1 MAKADITGRLNLDST
16 GFERGIQRSKQSVKG
31 FAKSSMATFVRMGAA
46 FAGIGLVK
54 SIVGLGTAAAETAS
68 KFEAVFG
75 KAATSMNKK
84 VQELRETIPATTAE
98 IQNSLA
104 TFAQMAKAF
113 GMGEAAANQFS
124 VSMTR
129 IAGDL
134 ASFHNLEP
142 EEVFTKLSA
151 AISGEFEPLK
161 RLGIVINEAR
171 LKQEAFNM
179 GMGNGKDALNANQK
193 ALAVQAIVL
202 KDMGAALGDAA
213 RTADSAANKIKF
225 LKAEMTETG
234 SNIGITIIPA
244 ILELTKVMGG
254 MLNKTKSVM
263 EGIGAITGKLYVS
276 VTNLENGFAGYD
288 GVFSTAAEG
297 AWKFDAAAA
306 AAARETKKLEEEAL
320 AAAAAQ
326 AEMSS
331 QTNTLVESLEDQE
344 KALKAIRDQV
354 GEYYDKQKEAIDLE
368 RKQFIQAK
376 ELDVLKLRA
385 SGEKAKAD
393 ALQIQIDKMEKA
405 IEISDKY
412 GVSLKKAANLV
423 ENIDR
428 AEKSAA
434 NKATS
439 GATGT
444 GGTGGTEITTK
455 PVDDKIR
462 GKIRTGKISTIG
474 SGIRESRFGAMPTM
488 EERERAAGLYLA
500 GGDPMSGRRPSGMKA
515 GEGEKKDKS
524 EQQIEQLKEVNKK
537 LSKLDGALSGDN

>member
-1 MAKADITGRLNLDST
+1 
-16 GFERGIQRSKQSVKG
+16 
-31 FAKSSMATFVRMGAA
+31 
-46 FAGIGLVK
+46 
-54 SIVGLGTAAAETAS
+54 
-68 KFEAVFG
+68 
-75 KAATSMNKK
+75 MNKK
-84 VQELRETIPATTAE
+84 VQELRETILATTAE

-263 EGIGAITGKLYVS
+263 EGDRCHHWEVVCVSNKSGK
-276 VTNLENGFAGYD
+276 
-288 GVFSTAAEG
+288 
-297 AWKFDAAAA
+297 WIC
-306 AAARETKKLEEEAL
+306 R
-320 AAAAAQ
+320 
-326 AEMSS
+326 
-331 QTNTLVESLEDQE
+331 
-344 KALKAIRDQV
+344 I
-354 GEYYDKQKEAIDLE
+354 
-368 RKQFIQAK
+368 
-376 ELDVLKLRA
+376 
-385 SGEKAKAD
+385 
-393 ALQIQIDKMEKA
+393 
-405 IEISDKY
+405 
-412 GVSLKKAANLV
+412 
-423 ENIDR
+423 
-428 AEKSAA
+428 
-434 NKATS
+434 
-439 GATGT
+439 
-444 GGTGGTEITTK
+444 
-455 PVDDKIR
+455 
-462 GKIRTGKISTIG
+462 
-474 SGIRESRFGAMPTM
+474 
-488 EERERAAGLYLA
+488 
-500 GGDPMSGRRPSGMKA
+500 
-515 GEGEKKDKS
+515 
-524 EQQIEQLKEVNKK
+524 
-537 LSKLDGALSGDN
+537 

>member
-462 GKIRTGKISTIG
+462 GKIQTGKITTIG
-474 SGIRESRFGAMPTM
+474 SGTRESRFGAMPTM